1 MYKIHVTIAIISI
14 IIIGVFTS
22 CDKDDLTTNRYS
34 TKYPVRFYYE
44 TAVSTELMNAVGNP
58 GQFVTIRP
66 ITGKIIIANTQSETT
81 YSLSQIGYKEFEYGL
96 GGLIVGTSSTPN
108 VNGGFDL
115 VAYDL
120 GCPNCDR
127 KSIRL
132 TLRDNGTTYC
142 KSCGISYDLNNFG
155 WILETPENCK
165 FDKPRGLYNY
175 RIFYTATATGMAI
188 NVNNY

>member
-1 MYKIHVTIAIISI
+1 MHKIYGLLSI
-14 IIIGVFTS
+14 IGLVAVSLLAS
-22 CDKDDLTTNRYS
+22 CDKDDLITNRYS

-66 ITGKIIIANTQSETT
+66 ITGKIIISNTQGETT
-81 YSLSQIGYKEFEYGL
+81 YPLSQIGYKEFEYGL

-108 VNGGFDL
+108 MNNGFDL

-132 TLRDNGTTYC
+132 TLRDNGTVIC
-142 KSCGISYDLNNFG
+142 KSCGITYDLNNFG
-155 WILETPENCK
+155 WILETPQDCK

-175 RIFYTATATGMAI
+175 RIYYTATATGMAI